1 MFDTDGNGLID
12 HQELR
17 DVMASLNEHLTEE
30 EIHSMIAQADMNG
43 DGKISFEEFKLMMGS
58 K

>member
-1 MFDTDGNGLID
+1 MID